1 MHLDLG
7 FGFFFG
13 GGGVWVFCV
22 YSRLVF
28 VLLMLYDHALH
39 SKCIIDLCA
48 WLSLL
53 WALIG
58 LVWVSP
64 IRSLFLHVIC
74 SCIHSFPSFL
84 FWTCIVFYSFFFIS
98 LSLDLSLSWI
108 EPIYGTQIEK
118 IHSASESLSRFW
130 VIFFC
135 SSYYSL
141 SYPVPWWEGQDGLLW
156 ELPRLWRSFG
166 TLGNFV
172 GFCRHSSFRSYSD
185 LELGISTWETHEVSR
200 CVYSG
205 VLLQHTWHRYRCA
218 SVCYYIQRY
227 TYCSYFGSYIRGAM
241 HL

>member
-53 WALIG
+53 WVLIG

-64 IRSLFLHVIC
+64 IRSLFLHVMC
-74 SCIHSFPSFL
+74 SCIRSFPSFL

-98 LSLDLSLSWI
+98 LSLSLI

-118 IHSASESLSRFW
+118 IHFASKSLSRFW

-135 SSYYSL
+135 FSYYSF
-141 SYPVPWWEGQDGLLW
+141 SHPVPWREGQHGLLW
-156 ELPRLWRSFG
+156 ELPRPWRSSG
-166 TLGNFV
+166 TPGNSV
-172 GFCRHSSFRSYSD
+172 GFCRHSSFQSHSD
-185 LELGISTWETHEVSR
+185 LELGISTWETHKVSR

-205 VLLQHTWHRYRCA
+205 VLLQHTQHSIPLCL
-218 SVCYYIQRY
+218 SLLLHSEV
-227 TYCSYFGSYIRGAM
+227 
-241 HL
+241 HVL

>member
-53 WALIG
+53 WVLIG

-64 IRSLFLHVIC
+64 IRSLFLHVMC
-74 SCIHSFPSFL
+74 SCIRSFPSFL

-98 LSLDLSLSWI
+98 LSLSHRTYLWHPNRENPLRLEILVKVLGHLLLLFLLFLLTSSSVTRRPTWTSLRTSKTVAFIWN
-108 EPIYGTQIEK
+108 
-118 IHSASESLSRFW
+118 AR
-130 VIFFC
+130 
-135 SSYYSL
+135 
-141 SYPVPWWEGQDGLLW
+141 
-156 ELPRLWRSFG
+156 
-166 TLGNFV
+166 
-172 GFCRHSSFRSYSD
+172 
-185 LELGISTWETHEVSR
+185 
-200 CVYSG
+200 
-205 VLLQHTWHRYRCA
+205 
-218 SVCYYIQRY
+218 
-227 TYCSYFGSYIRGAM
+227 
-241 HL
+241 